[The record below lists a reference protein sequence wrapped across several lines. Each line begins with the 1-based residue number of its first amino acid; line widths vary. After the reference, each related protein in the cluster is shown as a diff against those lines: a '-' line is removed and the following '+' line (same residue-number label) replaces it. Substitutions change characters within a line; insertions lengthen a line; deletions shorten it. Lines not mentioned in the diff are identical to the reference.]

1 MPLDRDRDGVELTMP
16 ALAAFVPLARLQVA
30 VVASVLDARVDEIDD
45 LRLAIEEL
53 CLWALRR
60 PRDTRGHLHLQIHWE
75 DGLLDAEC
83 TLLAD
88 KHPLPADAERPDQ
101 LLDTLSMQI
110 LAALVDEHGVSDGTE
125 PRAWFRKKRTSA

>member
-1 MPLDRDRDGVELTMP
+1 MPLDQDHDVVELTMP

-60 PRDTRGHLHLQIHWE
+60 PRKHR
-75 DGLLDAEC
+75 GLLRVELRWEEGFLDASCSLLDDDLPLPVDAE
-83 TLLAD
+83 A
-88 KHPLPADAERPDQ
+88 PDE

-110 LAALVDEHGVSDGTE
+110 LAALVDEHGVNASGE
-125 PRAWFRKKRTSA
+125 PRAWFRKKRTGS